1 MEKGEV
7 RTVLKWVRDLLAWAS
22 QDITRVDTAIVELE
36 KNRDV
41 VVEAFKNACVDEVR
55 DYVETVAG
63 FIVGRKD

>member
-55 DYVETVAG
+55 DYVEIVAR
-63 FIVGRKD
+63 FIIGRKG